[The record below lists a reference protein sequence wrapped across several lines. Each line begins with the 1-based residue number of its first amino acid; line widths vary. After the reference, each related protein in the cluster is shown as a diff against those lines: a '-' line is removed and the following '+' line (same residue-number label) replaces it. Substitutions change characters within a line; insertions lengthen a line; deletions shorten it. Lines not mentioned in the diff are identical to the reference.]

1 MMLSV
6 YNDSR
11 GNNVLLSV
19 DFDENYFPQKYTV
32 SVRGANYMNT
42 NFPGTKRGA
51 EEARRYFRNT
61 VSTFDLKYEAGGVE
75 GDCR

>member
-6 YNDSR
+6 YNDER
-11 GNNVLLSV
+11 GNNVQLSV

-32 SVRGANYMNT
+32 CVNYKNT

-51 EEARRYFRNT
+51 AEARRYYRNT
-61 VSTFDLKYEAGGVE
+61 VSAFEKKND
-75 GDCR
+75 R